1 MNRRKSRK
9 KPALRIIPLGGV
21 GEVGKNMTAIE
32 YGENILVVDCGL
44 MFPSGD
50 MPGIDYVIPE
60 TAYLKSNRDKI
71 RAFVLTHGHEDH
83 IGATP
88 YILKDYSAPVY
99 GTRLT
104 LALVEMKLSEH
115 GVKADLRSIQAGD
128 KVKCG
133 IFEVEFIKV
142 SHSLEDTVALAI
154 TTPAGVIVHTADFK
168 VDYTPIDGNIIDIKR
183 FTELGKEGVL
193 ALLSDSTN
201 AENPGYTISE
211 RSVGQSFEKHFGEA
225 QGRIIVTTFASNI
238 HRLQQVVDVAKKYNR
253 KVCLNGRSIIKI
265 VGVARDLGYIDIPE
279 KMLVKAEELKNIRD
293 SKVVILTTGSQ
304 GETMSGLSR
313 MAAGEH
319 QSIEIKEG
327 DLVIMSSSSIPGNEK
342 DIFNVINMLYR
353 KGARVIYGQMAQVHV
368 SGHACQEE
376 LKMMLAMTKPKYFIP
391 VHGEYRHLYIH
402 SSWRRSWAS
411 KKEHIHSGDRRAR

>member
-1 MNRRKSRK
+1 MNNNRRKSKK

-115 GVKADLRSIQAGD
+115 GVKADLRSIKPGD

-154 TTPAGVIVHTADFK
+154 TTPAGVVMARATVSSRLWLTLMNSTSKMPHFTLSPGLMLRKSAF
-168 VDYTPIDGNIIDIKR
+168 TPCSESFI
-183 FTELGKEGVL
+183 
-193 ALLSDSTN
+193 ST
-201 AENPGYTISE
+201 
-211 RSVGQSFEKHFGEA
+211 R
-225 QGRIIVTTFASNI
+225 
-238 HRLQQVVDVAKKYNR
+238 
-253 KVCLNGRSIIKI
+253 
-265 VGVARDLGYIDIPE
+265 
-279 KMLVKAEELKNIRD
+279 
-293 SKVVILTTGSQ
+293 
-304 GETMSGLSR
+304 
-313 MAAGEH
+313 
-319 QSIEIKEG
+319 
-327 DLVIMSSSSIPGNEK
+327 
-342 DIFNVINMLYR
+342 
-353 KGARVIYGQMAQVHV
+353 ARVSRVPYTGA
-368 SGHACQEE
+368 E
-376 LKMMLAMTKPKYFIP
+376 
-391 VHGEYRHLYIH
+391 
-402 SSWRRSWAS
+402 
-411 KKEHIHSGDRRAR
+411 